1 MTGLELVIRPIAT
14 SATNVLK
21 DVTNQVSTQPVVQP
35 VVQAAKQTGSA
46 PKSVTEPVPALAT
59 NSDPEPAPSTSTSGP
74 LVNVAT
80 NPSTK
85 TATKVRPPQRPPFH
99 YSPYPYS
106 SRPSLPAPAPAPAQN
121 GKPKPSRPPIKL
133 KYMKR
138 PRGTPGRKGKDG
150 WPEPM
155 RHIWGTT
162 VAEYRFMYGIAKC
175 LVYKKLDTTKCLR
188 DQDEGLVDWVIEKF
202 YHYIPEFVEVYG
214 GSKWPARAFIQVAL
228 KSSTDAHKRL
238 AKGINSNTNLPN
250 PSYTTPE
257 EDDVDEDD
265 MLAEA
270 DVVVDG
276 YYSENESATLSAS
289 SDGNGKSNADKVLG
303 SGLRSNVVDRFDSE
317 LGEPVASELHP
328 SQPAYGLVFDYE
340 DEE

>member
-1 MTGLELVIRPIAT
+1 MALGNLDFAGLQALLAEQGLELVLRPIAT
-14 SATNVLK
+14 PTTNVLQ
-21 DVTNQVSTQPVVQP
+21 DVTNRPAVQP
-35 VVQAAKQTGSA
+35 AVQPAKQTSSA
-46 PKSVTEPVPALAT
+46 PKSVIEPVPVLG
-59 NSDPEPAPSTSTSGP
+59 PTSSIKPTPGS
-74 LVNVAT
+74 LTNVAT
-80 NPSTK
+80 NLSTK
-85 TATKVRPPQRPPFH
+85 APARPPQHPPVH
-99 YSPYPYS
+99 YSPYQHS
-106 SRPSLPAPAPAPAQN
+106 SRPSLPAPVQSDN
-121 GKPKPSRPPIKL
+121 PKSLRPPIKL
-133 KYMKR
+133 RYMKR

-150 WPEPM
+150 WPQPM

-188 DQDEGLVDWVIEKF
+188 DQDEDLVDWF
-202 YHYIPEFVEVYG
+202 YYYIPEFVEVYG

-238 AKGINSNTNLPN
+238 AKGINSNIKLPN
-250 PSYTTPE
+250 PSFAMPE

-270 DVVVDG
+270 NVIVDG
-276 YYSENESATLSAS
+276 YCSEDELATISVS
-289 SDGNGKSNADKVLG
+289 SDGKGNQRADKALG
-303 SGLRSNVVDRFDSE
+303 YELRFNVAYEDEYDSE
-317 LGEPVASELHP
+317 LGEPAPSELDP